1 MAVKRNTKVQIAG
14 LAGGATAVGAAIYAY
29 KHRET
34 PRKGV
39 SPRKARKI
47 GEELRVD
54 WNRVDLEELRRGME
68 VELEHGRR
76 DPATDV
82 TGDDLLLTG
91 KIALAHLHEF
101 PDYYRRLGRMEE
113 EALAFWRGEA
123 SVVTPQTAPAS

>member
-1 MAVKRNTKVQIAG
+1 MKRNTKVQIAG

-39 SPRKARKI
+39 SSRKARKI
-47 GEELRVD
+47 GEELGVD
-54 WNRVDLEELRRGME
+54 WTRVDLEELRRGME

-91 KIALAHLHEF
+91 KIALAHLNEF
-101 PDYYRRLGRMEE
+101 PDYYERLARMEE
-113 EALAFWRGEA
+113 EAHADWRGQA
-123 SVVTPQTAPAS
+123 SLAVADAASAP

>member
-1 MAVKRNTKVQIAG
+1 MKRNTKIQIAG
-14 LAGGATAVGAAIYAY
+14 LAGGTTAVGAAIYNY

-39 SPRKARKI
+39 SPRKARKV
-47 GEELRVD
+47 GEALGVD
-54 WNRVDLEELRRGME
+54 WNRIDAEQLRQGME

-101 PDYYRRLGRMEE
+101 PDYYKRLARMEE
-113 EALAFWRGEA
+113 EARVFWRGEA
-123 SVVTPQTAPAS
+123 SLSPPGSVPVS